1 MLITVRGNGITLHIN
16 SLTENNTVLHLKEEI
31 IKKMHTN
38 IPLNKIILRYNLKIL
53 DDSKTLK
60 ENNIGDISNINMS
73 IVMGLF
79 GETQPKDNNIDF
91 DINSFIL
98 DTIDID
104 NIVFVSWGN
113 YISNQSLILE
123 EKRSSIY
130 RDWHNVFRQQLPL
143 PLLEYGVKIN
153 KHINMYSI
161 DQGYSGLYEFD
172 IRHILK
178 KYVEPIIIND
188 IELYILN
195 TCDIL
200 NEIGIEC
207 PYSDSI
213 ISLYF
218 MKYTYGYCN
227 SNKSDFVNIEL
238 CLNELKQ
245 NLNQMGVE
253 YYIYRH
259 PMDIR
264 TLITNNDDIGYN
276 IKEWFHNG
284 GKKEKKKTK
293 TVRREPGPED
303 LLPVLGKGSNYPDCC
318 DNIDNHNYC
327 LRISDNK
334 KFKLPR
340 KFKKEDCLKDKKI
353 KSFSKKS
360 SCAPFKDCKK
370 KSVKRKNK
378 TRRKN
383 RTRRNTRKRRNSKN
397 HRSKKKK

>member
-1 MLITVRGNGITLHIN
+1 MIISVRGNGMALHIN
-16 SLTENNTVLHLKEEI
+16 SLTENNTGLDLKKEI
-31 IKKMHTN
+31 IKKIDAN
-38 IPLNKIILRYNLKIL
+38 IPLNKIKLTTGASKII

-60 ENNIGDISNINMS
+60 ENNIWDGSNIDLSFFFGN
-73 IVMGLF
+73 F
-79 GETQPKDNNIDF
+79 GETRPKNNDVDF

-98 DTIDID
+98 DTIDTQD
-104 NIVFVSWGN
+104 IVFVSWGN
-113 YISNQSLILE
+113 YISNQSLILSE
-123 EKRSSIY
+123 SRSTIY
-130 RDWHNVFRQQLPL
+130 SDWHNVFRQQLPL

-153 KHINMYSI
+153 KNINMYSI
-161 DQGYSGLYEFD
+161 DQGFEEANHFD

-178 KYVEPIIIND
+178 KYVEPIIING
-188 IELYILN
+188 IELYKLN

-227 SNKSDFVNIEL
+227 SNKSDFVNIDL

-259 PMDIR
+259 PMDID
-264 TLITNNDDIGYN
+264 TLITNNDDNGN
-276 IKEWFHNG
+276 DIKQWFQNG
-284 GKKEKKKTK
+284 GKKGKKKTK
-293 TVRREPGPED
+293 TVRREPGSED
-303 LLPVLGKGSNYPDCC
+303 LVPFLGKGSNYPNCC

-340 KFKKEDCLKDKKI
+340 KFKKQDCLKDKKI
-353 KSFSKKS
+353 KSFSKRS

-370 KSVKRKNK
+370 TKKKSIKRKKRKNRK
-378 TRRKN
+378 SKKRKN
-383 RTRRNTRKRRNSKN
+383 SRKK
-397 HRSKKKK
+397 RSKKKK